1 VAGLAAG
8 SAALAGAGGLALV
21 TTLVL
26 NVPFL
31 GLLHRHGGMQA
42 TALGSAI
49 LVIELLAA
57 GIGSA
62 YGIATFVVGRK
73 Y

>member
-1 VAGLAAG
+1 M
-8 SAALAGAGGLALV
+8 
-21 TTLVL
+21 L

-31 GLLHRHGGMQA
+31 RLLHVHGGPTLGALGAGLL
-42 TALGSAI
+42 L
-49 LVIELLAA
+49 IELLAA

-62 YGIATFVVGRK
+62 YGIATFIVGKK